1 MIQFVRIDH
10 RLLHGQVLYS
20 WLKSIV
26 CDTILIA
33 NDSVAVSESKKNGL
47 RLAKPANKKLV
58 MKSIDDSIH
67 AIQSGLTDKYH
78 LFIVVE
84 SVHDVYRLVKGVSG
98 ITSITLGGTL
108 ATSKSR
114 PVFSQINLDEHDI
127 KELKEIAESGVEIE
141 YRLVPGDT
149 KVNVNKR
156 LEDMKE

>member
-10 RLLHGQVLYS
+10 RLLPGQVLYS

-84 SVHDVYRLVKGVSG
+84 SVHDVYRLVKGVSD
-98 ITSITLGGTL
+98 ITSINLGGTL